1 MICRL
6 TEKTGNKDRRY
17 RKRETLRAALAGASA
32 LLVLGVFLAETQ
44 VFTMKAA
51 AAEVSADTEEESPQ
65 EDAEQGADKTK
76 DENAPASPGET
87 AGDETGEET
96 GKETGEG
103 TGEETGEAAGESL
116 NKEPAAQY
124 VEIAPGSTV
133 IGSEYAVL
141 MSGDDGTLVAGRNAF
156 EPMYP
161 ASMTKIMTVL
171 VAAENI
177 RSLSETAVITQKNI
191 DYAIAHDCTTV
202 GFKAAEQ
209 PTMADLLYGTI
220 LISGAD
226 AALTLAE
233 HIAGSSDAFVE
244 LMNEKAASL
253 GLKATHFT
261 NPIGLF
267 AEDNVS
273 TAQEVAVILAA
284 AVRNPLVHKILST
297 QQYTTS
303 STKQHPDGIT
313 ITNMFLLRSGRL
325 ADEPVFV
332 TADEAAAGIGAAQGN
347 SAEAADAAAGGAS
360 EGAAGGAPAGE
371 SDSQAAGDSEENR
384 EAAAGDNNDTQELQV
399 LEAVPGL
406 VLSAKTGYVNQSR
419 YCAASLFI
427 TEDGRK
433 YICVTGKTDT
443 AMHCVEDHRAMYS
456 RFIPRP

>member
-1 MICRL
+1 MKKMTDYGCGCRPDN
-6 TEKTGNKDRRY
+6 TDKDKGKKAGRTLRHMPPV
-17 RKRETLRAALAGASA
+17 LRAAAGGAALLILAAFLAGAEVLSVQVSA
-32 LLVLGVFLAETQ
+32 AETG
-44 VFTMKAA
+44 TDTKKETASE
-51 AAEVSADTEEESPQ
+51 AAEA
-65 EDAEQGADKTK
+65 
-76 DENAPASPGET
+76 
-87 AGDETGEET
+87 ET
-96 GKETGEG
+96 GKNP
-103 TGEETGEAAGESL
+103 EEISDESAEDRSEEKTDESAEEVPEESL
-116 NKEPAAQY
+116 EKAPGAQY
-124 VEIAPGSTV
+124 VEIDPAAAV

-177 RSLSETAVITQKNI
+177 RSLSETAIVTQKNI

-202 GFKAAEQ
+202 GFKASEQ

-233 HIAGSSDAFVE
+233 HVAGSTDAFVD
-244 LMNEKAASL
+244 LMNEKAESL

-303 STKQHPDGIT
+303 STRQHPDGIT
-313 ITNMFLLRSGRL
+313 VTNMFLLRSGRL
-325 ADEPVFV
+325 EDAPPVPE
-332 TADEAAAGIGAAQGN
+332 ADEAVNATSEGISNGTSNGTSESQTSEG
-347 SAEAADAAAGGAS
+347 EETDQAAA
-360 EGAAGGAPAGE
+360 ENV
-371 SDSQAAGDSEENR
+371 SEEPQIL
-384 EAAAGDNNDTQELQV
+384 T
-399 LEAVPGL
+399 AVPGL
-406 VLSAKTGYVNQSR
+406 ILSAKTGYVNQSR

-456 RFIPRP
+456 RYIPALDEAQ

>member
-1 MICRL
+1 MPPV
-6 TEKTGNKDRRY
+6 
-17 RKRETLRAALAGASA
+17 LRAAAGGAALLILAAFLAGAEVLSVQVSA
-32 LLVLGVFLAETQ
+32 AETG
-44 VFTMKAA
+44 TDTKKETASE
-51 AAEVSADTEEESPQ
+51 AAEA
-65 EDAEQGADKTK
+65 
-76 DENAPASPGET
+76 
-87 AGDETGEET
+87 ET
-96 GKETGEG
+96 GKNP
-103 TGEETGEAAGESL
+103 EEISDESAEDRSEEKTDESAEEVPEESL
-116 NKEPAAQY
+116 EKAPGAQY
-124 VEIAPGSTV
+124 VEIDPAAAV

-177 RSLSETAVITQKNI
+177 RSLSETAIVTQKNI

-202 GFKAAEQ
+202 GFKASEQ

-233 HIAGSSDAFVE
+233 HVAGSTDAFVD
-244 LMNEKAASL
+244 LMNEKAESL

-303 STKQHPDGIT
+303 STRQHPDGIT
-313 ITNMFLLRSGRL
+313 VTNMFLLRSGRL
-325 ADEPVFV
+325 ADAPAAAE
-332 TADEAAAGIGAAQGN
+332 ADEAVNETSDGISNGTLDGT
-347 SAEAADAAAGGAS
+347 SESPAS
-360 EGAAGGAPAGE
+360 EGEETARAA
-371 SDSQAAGDSEENR
+371 EENTP
-384 EAAAGDNNDTQELQV
+384 EEPQILT
-399 LEAVPGL
+399 AVPGL
-406 VLSAKTGYVNQSR
+406 ILSAKTGYVNQSR

-456 RFIPRP
+456 RYIPALDEAQ